1 MGREKNEQVFSGPLY
16 CCVLTEKLE
25 RNKENTYR
33 SNFSGVIFSL
43 PRRHFSHWSRLIT
56 TNMPMLISLFFLCFF
71 FFNCWNFIFLFISL
85 FSVREASGWAHD
97 LWYFQL
103 TTTNKSKTMWL
114 LLRKTHTHTH
124 VSCTPKRKT
133 DAKTAEYNIQ
143 FCVLFLSM
151 IGTKNTA
158 QQTTLQ
164 STIVATLVNSC
175 NAAWSSHIKNWYK
188 NIIFI
193 FAINSYAILWW
204 NWKFGSKEYSEL
216 CAVSPKPQHVR

>member
-71 FFNCWNFIFLFISL
+71 FFNCLNFIFLFISL

-124 VSCTPKRKT
+124 TYRARPNEKPTPKRPNTIFNFVCCSSPWLALKT
-133 DAKTAEYNIQ
+133 QHNKQHFRVQLLRRWWIAATQREA
-143 FCVLFLSM
+143 
-151 IGTKNTA
+151 
-158 QQTTLQ
+158 
-164 STIVATLVNSC
+164 ATLKID
-175 NAAWSSHIKNWYK
+175 IK
-188 NIIFI
+188 I
-193 FAINSYAILWW
+193 
-204 NWKFGSKEYSEL
+204 
-216 CAVSPKPQHVR
+216 

>member
-1 MGREKNEQVFSGPLY
+1 MCADGKRKKNEQVFSGPLY

-114 LLRKTHTHTH
+114 LLRKTHTHTRIVH
-124 VSCTPKRKT
+124 
-133 DAKTAEYNIQ
+133 AQ
-143 FCVLFLSM
+143 
-151 IGTKNTA
+151 TKNRR
-158 QQTTLQ
+158 QNGRIQY
-164 STIVATLVNSC
+164 S
-175 NAAWSSHIKNWYK
+175 
-188 NIIFI
+188 
-193 FAINSYAILWW
+193 ILCVVPLHDW
-204 NWKFGSKEYSEL
+204 
-216 CAVSPKPQHVR
+216 H